1 MCKHPQAQLNSIFA
15 EISSTPEDEVK
26 YREMNGKGEA
36 QLECH
41 APSYGVGSQ
50 VQPSLGSKGDGDPH
64 GSSED
69 LLVDYDDL
77 PVEIGQ
83 FALSRLDV
91 NLTDFTCGVFKI
103 LNSWARGYCT
113 CAEYI
118 G

>member
-1 MCKHPQAQLNSIFA
+1 MCKDPQAQPYSIFV
-15 EISSTPEDEVK
+15 EISSTPEDEAK

-36 QLECH
+36 QPECH

-50 VQPSLGSKGDGDPH
+50 AEPSLGSKGDADPH

-83 FALSRLDV
+83 LALSRLDV
-91 NLTDFTCGVFKI
+91 NLTDFTYGVFKI
-103 LNSWARGYCT
+103 
-113 CAEYI
+113 
-118 G
+118 